1 MIDVTSLQSLIAE
14 PLWIAFAVFLRIV
27 AAVNVLPVFGE
38 QILSVRIKLVLA
50 LMLTLVILPTV
61 APTLSVP
68 PAGLNGFLRLMATE
82 TLSGLFLG
90 LMLRMFI
97 FAIQTAGAIAA
108 QSTSLSQLLGQSG
121 MDPLP
126 AIGHILTMG
135 ALALLMTTGY
145 HIKAASFLALSYE
158 ILPIME
164 FPNPSS
170 IAEAGRAQVGRSFA
184 LAFTLAAPF
193 VILSVIY
200 NLTLGAINKA
210 MPQLMVA
217 FVGAPVIT
225 FGAIATLLVA
235 SPFMLAAWLTALE
248 GFLAA
253 PFR

>member
-1 MIDVTSLQSLIAE
+1 MTHLALIQE
-14 PLWIAFAVFLRIV
+14 LMGGTLWAGLAIFLRV
-27 AAVNVLPVFGE
+27 AAACAVLPVFGE
-38 QILSVRIKLVLA
+38 QVVSVRLKLVVA
-50 LMLTLVILPTV
+50 IMLTLVVMPAVLPVVTLPSPDLV
-61 APTLSVP
+61 AFV
-68 PAGLNGFLRLMATE
+68 RLLVTE
-82 TLSGLFLG
+82 TLTGLFFG
-90 LMLRMFI
+90 LMLRTFI

-108 QSTSLSQLLGQSG
+108 QSTSLSQLLGQTG

-126 AIGHILTMG
+126 AVGHILTMA
-135 ALALLMTTGY
+135 ALALLMATGY
-145 HIKAASFLALSYE
+145 HVKAAAFLALSYE
-158 ILPIME
+158 IVPIME
-164 FPNPSS
+164 FPSPAA
-170 IAEAGRAQVGRSFA
+170 IAEAGRHRVGQSFG

-235 SPFMLAAWLTALE
+235 SPVILTVWITAVE
-248 GFLAA
+248 AFLAA

>member
-1 MIDVTSLQSLIAE
+1 MIGQLPLQDLLTTSLWGGL
-14 PLWIAFAVFLRIV
+14 AVFLRIV
-27 AAVNVLPVFGE
+27 AAGAVLPVFGE
-38 QILSVRIKLVLA
+38 QVLSVRIKLVVAILLTMVIAPAVLPNVSLPDPSLA
-50 LMLTLVILPTV
+50 AFVRMLI
-61 APTLSVP
+61 
-68 PAGLNGFLRLMATE
+68 TE
-82 TLSGLFLG
+82 TLAGLFLG

-108 QSTSLSQLLGQSG
+108 QSTSLSQLLGSAG

-126 AIGHILTMG
+126 AIGHILTMA
-135 ALALLMTTGY
+135 ALALLMATGF
-145 HIKAASFLALSYE
+145 HVKAAAFLTLSYE
-158 ILPIME
+158 ILPMME
-164 FPNPSS
+164 FPSPSAV
-170 IAEAGRAQVGRSFA
+170 AEAGRAQVGRSFG

-200 NLTLGAINKA
+200 NLALGAINKA

-235 SPFMLAAWLTALE
+235 APVILSVWLTALE
-248 GFLAA
+248 AFLAV

>member
-68 PAGLNGFLRLMATE
+68 PAGLNGFLRLIATE